1 MKKALYGLKQSPR
14 AWFERLLRVVKQY
27 GYPQGHLDHTM
38 FYKSTDEGKII
49 VLIVY
54 VDDMILIGNNH
65 VEIEALKKI
74 LAKEF
79 EVKDLGA
86 LRCFLGTE
94 IAKKKMESLFL
105 KKIHFRLTQGNRDP
119 LLQAQ

>member
-1 MKKALYGLKQSPR
+1 
-14 AWFERLLRVVKQY
+14 
-27 GYPQGHLDHTM
+27 M